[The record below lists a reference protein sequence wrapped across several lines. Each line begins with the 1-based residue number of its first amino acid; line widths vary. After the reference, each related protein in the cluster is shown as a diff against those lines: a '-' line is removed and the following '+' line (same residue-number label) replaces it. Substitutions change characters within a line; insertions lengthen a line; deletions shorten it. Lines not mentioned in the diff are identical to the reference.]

1 MLTFS
6 VYNCAIFLMSL
17 LWHLPGSF
25 FTLVFLYFDSKHY
38 FFNEMFRLGIRT
50 SVCTPGSDLPAV
62 STVWFL
68 LIILTS
74 PGIKSKSIQILITL
88 HFLAER
94 RSVLSKH
101 CREIFS
107 LVFSPAHKTRLFN
120 HHPSSQPPKLHT
132 CVVTEFME
140 LLESFNLTCAYCMA
154 VRWIFN

>member
-6 VYNCAIFLMSL
+6 VYNCAIFFMSL

-25 FTLVFLYFDSKHY
+25 FMLVFLYFDSKHY
-38 FFNEMFRLGIRT
+38 FLNEMFRLGIRT
-50 SVCTPGSDLPAV
+50 FHLSLHTWFWSSCSFHR
-62 STVWFL
+62 FL

-74 PGIKSKSIQILITL
+74 PGIKSKSIQILITR

-107 LVFSPAHKTRLFN
+107 CPAHKTWLFN